1 MSVFGLSVKVRVV
14 KYLPRPNLSEP
25 AGKRETATET
35 RVCGAVLSV
44 HGRST
49 PYPDPARAW

>member
-49 PYPDPARAW
+49 PYPDPTRS